1 MPQTKSHKWIPTFL
15 TLEQFE
21 TFVLPHL
28 HIGTRGPQPKLSL
41 HAIFNYILKLLHLG
55 CQWSELPIEK
65 DKKGQKWATGNSPLQ
80 YLSSL
85 STL

>member
-28 HIGTRGPQPKLSL
+28 HIGSRGPQPKLS
-41 HAIFNYILKLLHLG
+41 G
-55 CQWSELPIEK
+55 EC
-65 DKKGQKWATGNSPLQ
+65 
-80 YLSSL
+80 
-85 STL
+85 

>member
-65 DKKGQKWATGNSPLQ
+65 DKNGRPEIHR
-80 YLSSL
+80 
-85 STL
+85 